1 VEKRSAVEAPQ
12 SFVAPAPPASGSA
25 APAAARI
32 ISGQQPGEQL
42 KEDERLTAIKAAVF
56 GQSKL
61 RGSCLDPLVGW
72 RFENGEVRFTYA
84 KKDSWAAE
92 LLKSREHQEALRA
105 ACAQV
110 LGETVRVYVTL
121 LDGADETAA
130 VKLGPSERAARDPA
144 VEAFRRRFDCTLVDV
159 KDLSQE

>member
-1 VEKRSAVEAPQ
+1 M
-12 SFVAPAPPASGSA
+12 
-25 APAAARI
+25 
-32 ISGQQPGEQL
+32 
-42 KEDERLTAIKAAVF
+42 
-56 GQSKL
+56 

-130 VKLGPSERAARDPA
+130 VKLGPSERAARDPV